1 MNLEVRELLRR
12 AALGVLVGILLWLG
26 YLALGMLG

>member
-1 MNLEVRELLRR
+1 MNHEVRELLRR

-26 YLALGMLG
+26 YLALGMVG